1 MLEVIILAAGQGS
14 RMQSSLPKVLHTLA
28 GQPLVAH
35 VLQTA
40 RQIMADA
47 IHVVVGH
54 GAQAVEAAVAAPD
67 VQCHLQAEQRGT
79 GHAVAQAIG
88 ACDPKST
95 VLVLFGDVPLISK
108 AVLTDVVAASASG
121 VAMLSAC
128 LEDPTGYG
136 RVVRD
141 QDGEFTAVV
150 EEKDA
155 SPAQRSLQEINTGV
169 LAANA
174 EKLAAWLGRIDN
186 DNAQSEYYL
195 PDVLRLARE
204 DGAPVTVVCSD
215 NDFNV
220 QGVNTP
226 QQLEALERRHQQVL
240 ADELMTGGVLIADR
254 SRLDVRG
261 RLQCGCDV
269 SIDVNVIF
277 EGDVALG
284 DGVSIGANCMVRD
297 AAIGAGAQILP
308 FSHVEGAEVQA
319 GAVIGPYARLRPG
332 AVIGEQAKVG
342 NFVEVKN
349 ARLGF
354 AAKANH
360 LAYLG
365 DADIGKHSNVGAG
378 TITCNYDG
386 ANKHRT
392 TLGENVFVG
401 SNSTLVA
408 PVTIESGGFV
418 AAGST
423 VTSDVA
429 PDQLAVARGR
439 QRNIDGWRRPTK
451 PGDAD

>member
-14 RMQSSLPKVLHTLA
+14 RMQSSLPKVLHNLA

-40 RQIMADA
+40 RQIVADS

-54 GAQAVEAAVAAPD
+54 GAEAVEAAVAAPD

-108 AVLTDVVAASASG
+108 TVVTDVVAAGASG
-121 VAMLSAC
+121 VAMLSAY

-141 QDGEFTAVV
+141 RDGEFTAVV

-155 SPAQRSLQEINTGV
+155 TPAQRSLQEVNTGV
-169 LAANA
+169 LAADA
-174 EKLAAWLGRIDN
+174 EKLAAWLDRVDN
-186 DNAQSEYYL
+186 QNAQSEYYL

-204 DGAPVTVVCSD
+204 DGVPVTVVCSD
-215 NDFNV
+215 NDFNI

-226 QQLEALERRHQQVL
+226 QQLEALERRYQQVL

-261 RLQCGCDV
+261 RLQCGRGV
-269 SIDVNVIF
+269 SIDVNVVF

-284 DGVSIGANCMVRD
+284 DDVSIGANCIVRD
-297 AAIGAGAQILP
+297 AAIGTGAKILP
-308 FSHVEGAEVQA
+308 FSHIEDAEVQA

-349 ARLGF
+349 TRLGF

-365 DADIGKHSNVGAG
+365 DADIGERSNVGAG

-423 VTSDVA
+423 VTSDVP

-451 PGDAD
+451 SGDAD

>member
-40 RQIMADA
+40 RQIMADS

-54 GAQAVEAAVAAPD
+54 GAETVEAAVAAPD

-79 GHAVAQAIG
+79 GHAVVQAIG
-88 ACDPKST
+88 ACDPNST

-108 AVLTDVVAASASG
+108 AVLSDVVAASASG
-121 VAMLSAC
+121 VAMLSAY

-136 RVVRD
+136 RIVRD
-141 QDGEFTAVV
+141 RDGEFTAVV

-155 SPAQRSLQEINTGV
+155 APEQLSLQEINTGV

-174 EKLAAWLGRIDN
+174 ERLAAWLGRVDN

-204 DGAPVTVVCSD
+204 DGVPVTVVCSD
-215 NDFNV
+215 NEFNV

-226 QQLEALERRHQQVL
+226 QQLEALERHHQHVL
-240 ADELMTGGVLIADR
+240 VDELMTGGVVIADR

-261 RLQCGCDV
+261 HLQCGRDV

-284 DGVSIGANCMVRD
+284 DGVSVGANCIVRD

-308 FSHVEGAEVQA
+308 FSHIEGAEIQA

-332 AVIGEQAKVG
+332 AVIGEEAKVG

-365 DADIGKHSNVGAG
+365 DADIGEHSNIGAG

-408 PVTIESGGFV
+408 PLTIESGGFV

>member
-40 RQIMADA
+40 RQIMADS

-54 GAQAVEAAVAAPD
+54 GAEIVEAAVAAPD

-79 GHAVAQAIG
+79 GHAVVQAIG
-88 ACDPKST
+88 ACDPNST

-108 AVLTDVVAASASG
+108 AVLSDVVAASASG
-121 VAMLSAC
+121 VAMLSAY
-128 LEDPTGYG
+128 LEDPSGYG

-141 QDGEFTAVV
+141 RDGEFTAVV

-155 SPAQRSLQEINTGV
+155 APEQLSLQEINTGV

-174 EKLAAWLGRIDN
+174 ERLAAWLGRVDN

-204 DGAPVTVVCSD
+204 DGVPVTVVCSD
-215 NDFNV
+215 NEFNV
-220 QGVNTP
+220 QGVNTT
-226 QQLEALERRHQQVL
+226 QQLEALERQHQRVL
-240 ADELMTGGVLIADR
+240 ADELMTGGVVIADR

-261 RLQCGCDV
+261 HLQCGRDV

-284 DGVSIGANCMVRD
+284 DGVSVGANCIVRD

-308 FSHVEGAEVQA
+308 FSHIEGAEVQA

-365 DADIGKHSNVGAG
+365 DADIGEHSNVGAG

-408 PVTIESGGFV
+408 PLTIESGGFV

-439 QRNIDGWRRPTK
+439 QRNINGWRRPTK
-451 PGDAD
+451 SGDAD

>member
-40 RQIMADA
+40 RQIMADS

-54 GAQAVEAAVAAPD
+54 GAEAVEAAVAAPD

-88 ACDPKST
+88 ACDSKST

-108 AVLTDVVAASASG
+108 TVLTDVVAASASS
-121 VAMLSAC
+121 VAMLSAY

-141 QDGEFTAVV
+141 RDGEFAAVI

-155 SPAQRSLQEINTGV
+155 TPEQRSLQEINTGV
-169 LAANA
+169 LAADA
-174 EKLAAWLGRIDN
+174 DKLAAWLDRVDN
-186 DNAQSEYYL
+186 HNAQSEYYL
-195 PDVLRLARE
+195 PDVLSLARE
-204 DGAPVTVVCSD
+204 GGVPVTVVCSD

-226 QQLEALERRHQQVL
+226 QQLEALERRYQQVL

-261 RLQCGCDV
+261 RLQCGLDV
-269 SIDVNVIF
+269 SIDVNVVF

-284 DGVSIGANCMVRD
+284 NGVSIGANCIVRD
-297 AAIGAGAQILP
+297 AAVGVGAQILP
-308 FSHVEGAEVQA
+308 FSHIEGAEVQA

-365 DADIGKHSNVGAG
+365 DADIGERSNVGAG

-401 SNSTLVA
+401 SNTTLVA
-408 PVTIESGGFV
+408 PVTIDSGGFV

-451 PGDAD
+451 SGDAD

>member
-14 RMQSSLPKVLHTLA
+14 RMQSSLPKVLHNLA

-40 RQIMADA
+40 RQIMADT

-54 GAQAVEAAVAAPD
+54 GAEAVEAAVAAPD

-88 ACDPKST
+88 ACNPKST

-108 AVLTDVVAASASG
+108 TVVTDVIAASASG
-121 VAMLSAC
+121 VAMLSAY

-141 QDGEFTAVV
+141 RDGEFTAVV

-155 SPAQRSLQEINTGV
+155 TPAQRSLQEVNTGV
-169 LAANA
+169 LAADA
-174 EKLAAWLGRIDN
+174 ERLAAWLDRVDN
-186 DNAQSEYYL
+186 RNAQSEYYL

-204 DGAPVTVVCSD
+204 DGVPVTVVCSD
-215 NDFNV
+215 NDFNI

-261 RLQCGCDV
+261 RLQCGRGV
-269 SIDVNVIF
+269 SIDVNVVF

-284 DGVSIGANCMVRD
+284 DGVSIGANCIVRD
-297 AAIGAGAQILP
+297 SAIGKGAKILP
-308 FSHVEGAEVQA
+308 FSHIEGAEVQV

-349 ARLGF
+349 TRLGF

-365 DADIGKHSNVGAG
+365 DADIGERSNVGAG

-408 PVTIESGGFV
+408 PVMIEAGGFV

-423 VTSDVA
+423 VTSDVP

-451 PGDAD
+451 SGDAD

>member
-40 RQIMADA
+40 RQIMADS

-54 GAQAVEAAVAAPD
+54 GAEAVEAAVAAPD

-88 ACDPKST
+88 ACDSKST

-108 AVLTDVVAASASG
+108 TVLTDVVAASASS
-121 VAMLSAC
+121 VAMLSAY

-141 QDGEFTAVV
+141 RDGEFAAVI

-155 SPAQRSLQEINTGV
+155 TPEQRSLQEINTGV
-169 LAANA
+169 LAADA
-174 EKLAAWLGRIDN
+174 DKLAAWLDRVDN
-186 DNAQSEYYL
+186 HNAQSEYYL
-195 PDVLRLARE
+195 PDVLSLARE
-204 DGAPVTVVCSD
+204 GGVPVTVVCSD

-226 QQLEALERRHQQVL
+226 QQLEALERRYQQVL

-261 RLQCGCDV
+261 RLQCGLDV
-269 SIDVNVIF
+269 SIDVNVVF

-284 DGVSIGANCMVRD
+284 DGVSIGANCIVRD
-297 AAIGAGAQILP
+297 AAVGVGAQILP
-308 FSHVEGAEVQA
+308 FSHIEGAEVQA

-365 DADIGKHSNVGAG
+365 DADIGERSNVGAG

-401 SNSTLVA
+401 SNTTLVA
-408 PVTIESGGFV
+408 PVTIDSGGFV

-451 PGDAD
+451 SGDAD

>member
-14 RMQSSLPKVLHTLA
+14 RMQSSLPKVLHNLA

-40 RQIMADA
+40 RQIMADS

-54 GAQAVEAAVAAPD
+54 GAEAVEAAVAAPD

-79 GHAVAQAIG
+79 GHAVAQAIE

-108 AVLTDVVAASASG
+108 TVLTDVVAASASG
-121 VAMLSAC
+121 VAMLSSY
-128 LEDPTGYG
+128 LKDPTGYG

-141 QDGEFTAVV
+141 RDGEFTAVV

-155 SPAQRSLQEINTGV
+155 TPAQRSLQEVNTGV
-169 LAANA
+169 LAAHA
-174 EKLAAWLGRIDN
+174 EKLAAWLDRVDN
-186 DNAQSEYYL
+186 HNAQSEYYL

-204 DGAPVTVVCSD
+204 DGVPVTVVCSD
-215 NDFNV
+215 NDFNI

-240 ADELMTGGVLIADR
+240 ADELMTGGVLSADR

-261 RLQCGCDV
+261 RLPCGRGV
-269 SIDVNVIF
+269 SIDVNVVF

-284 DGVSIGANCMVRD
+284 DGVSIGANCIVRD
-297 AAIGAGAQILP
+297 AAIGTGAKVLP
-308 FSHVEGAEVQA
+308 FSHIEDAEVQA

-349 ARLGF
+349 TRLGF

-365 DADIGKHSNVGAG
+365 DAEIGERSNVGAG

-423 VTSDVA
+423 VTSDVP

-451 PGDAD
+451 SGDAD

>member
-40 RQIMADA
+40 RQIMADS

-54 GAQAVEAAVAAPD
+54 GAETVEAAVAAPD

-79 GHAVAQAIG
+79 GHAVVQAIG
-88 ACDPKST
+88 ACDPNST

-108 AVLTDVVAASASG
+108 AVLSDVVAASASG
-121 VAMLSAC
+121 VAMLSAH
-128 LEDPTGYG
+128 LEDPSGYG

-141 QDGEFTAVV
+141 RDGEFTAVV

-155 SPAQRSLQEINTGV
+155 APEQLSLQEINTGV

-174 EKLAAWLGRIDN
+174 ERLAAWLGRVDN

-204 DGAPVTVVCSD
+204 DGVPVTVVCSD
-215 NDFNV
+215 NEFNV
-220 QGVNTP
+220 QGVNTT
-226 QQLEALERRHQQVL
+226 QQLEALERQHQRVL
-240 ADELMTGGVLIADR
+240 ADELMTGGVVIADR

-261 RLQCGCDV
+261 HLQCGRDV

-284 DGVSIGANCMVRD
+284 DGVSVGANCIVRD

-308 FSHVEGAEVQA
+308 FSHIEGAEVQA

-365 DADIGKHSNVGAG
+365 DADIGEHSNIGAG

-408 PVTIESGGFV
+408 PLTIESGGFV

>member
-14 RMQSSLPKVLHTLA
+14 RMQSSLPKVLHNLA

-40 RQIMADA
+40 RQIMADS
-47 IHVVVGH
+47 IHVVVGY
-54 GAQAVEAAVAAPD
+54 GAEAVEAAVAAPD

-79 GHAVAQAIG
+79 GHAVAQAIE

-108 AVLTDVVAASASG
+108 TVLTDVVAASASG
-121 VAMLSAC
+121 VAMLSAY
-128 LEDPTGYG
+128 LKDPTGYG

-141 QDGEFTAVV
+141 RDGEFTAVV

-155 SPAQRSLQEINTGV
+155 TPAQRSLQEVNTGV
-169 LAANA
+169 LAADA
-174 EKLAAWLGRIDN
+174 EKLAAWLDRVDN
-186 DNAQSEYYL
+186 HNAQSEYYL
-195 PDVLRLARE
+195 PDVLGLARE
-204 DGAPVTVVCSD
+204 DGVPVTVVCSD
-215 NDFNV
+215 NDFNI

-261 RLQCGCDV
+261 RLQCGRDV
-269 SIDVNVIF
+269 SIDVNVVF

-284 DGVSIGANCMVRD
+284 DGVSIGANCIVRD
-297 AAIGAGAQILP
+297 AAIGTGAKILP
-308 FSHVEGAEVQA
+308 FSHIEGAEVQA

-349 ARLGF
+349 TRLGF

-365 DADIGKHSNVGAG
+365 DADIGERSNVGAG

-423 VTSDVA
+423 VTSDVP

-451 PGDAD
+451 SGDAD